1 MDFFQI
7 LHPSILQTTY
17 RVQGHRGLK
26 LFPVYYR
33 HTYVDVIDNLAFMY
47 CKDSVLMGFLQG
59 DPMWD
64 WAG

>member
-47 CKDSVLMGFLQG
+47 CKDSVLMGF
-59 DPMWD
+59 
-64 WAG
+64 